1 MAWHGVNTR
10 TWGGTGG
17 EDAKQAGAAVVMM
30 MMMMMMMVNRD
41 DGDGWC
47 GSTWFVPRDGLNEPC
62 EM

>member
-17 EDAKQAGAAVVMM
+17 EDAKQAVAVVVV